1 MNLVPR
7 KLISS
12 QPCTKPRLV
21 VLKWK
26 FPTCLETV
34 LLWNSFTTTNMKIG
48 LLAAVVCLAI
58 GAHLAHQD
66 DPKEDSVVPKNGPNS
81 VVTVVDVDVGAAKFD
96 DNPAVTDS
104 FQASSCTVV

>member
-7 KLISS
+7 KLKSS

-26 FPTCLETV
+26 FPTFLETDR
-34 LLWNSFTTTNMKIG
+34 LWNSFTTTNMKIG

-66 DPKEDSVVPKNGPNS
+66 DPKKDSVVPKNS

>member
-7 KLISS
+7 KLKSS

-34 LLWNSFTTTNMKIG
+34 LLWTATTTMKIG

-66 DPKEDSVVPKNGPNS
+66 EPKKDSVVPKNGPNS
-81 VVTVVDVDVGAAKFD
+81 VVTAVNVVVSSAKNFD

-104 FQASSCTVV
+104 FQARSCTVV